1 MSRQVVSRSASTVSG
16 FGVGAAAIR
25 SIVGSA
31 ADGIPLHK
39 RLLTRDNGDLAG
51 PVTDP
56 RAHDLRARHH
66 RLFGGADLPVPVEAI
81 AEDLLGLAVAEGE
94 SLEVSGLLIPAER
107 QIWLNAREARES
119 PGRRRFTLAHEL
131 GHWICQ
137 CLEGRTAPIYCRA
150 EEIGPDPAA
159 KAMEREANV
168 FAAELLM
175 PEPAVRAAWT
185 GSVAECAERFGVSEE
200 AMGWRLYNFGL
211 VEEAPARSR

>member
-1 MSRQVVSRSASTVSG
+1 VSG

-25 SIVGSA
+25 SIVRAA
-31 ADGIPLHK
+31 ADGPGPPALH
-39 RLLTRDNGDLAG
+39 RSALTGDNRDLAG
-51 PVTDP
+51 PVTDA
-56 RAHDLRARHH
+56 RAHELRRRYHH
-66 RLFGGADLPVPVEAI
+66 HFGGAELPVPVEAI
-81 AEDLLGLAVAEGE
+81 AEDLLGLSVAEDD
-94 SLEVSGLLIPAER
+94 SLQVSGLLLPAER
-107 QIWLNAREARES
+107 RVWINAGEARES